1 MAFPAKKAPFPP
13 VRCGNARILLT
24 VKSAGHKAVAEVPML
39 DLSRQY
45 ASIRDEILAAVA
57 RACDSQHYILGDE
70 VVAFEREFAS
80 LCGTNDAIGCASGTD
95 GLWLA
100 LAAAGV
106 GPGDAVITTPF
117 SFFATASSILRAGA
131 KPVFVDIDPET
142 LNLDPARVEQRLM
155 TGSQGMRAL
164 MPVHLYGQCAD
175 MDSLDRLAAE
185 FKLHVV
191 EDAAQAVGATWNGRR
206 AGSLGL
212 AAAFSFYPT
221 KNLSA
226 FGDAGAVTTSDAT
239 LAERMRS
246 LRNHGG
252 KQRYY
257 HDEVGAN
264 SRLDAIQAAVLRVKM
279 PHLAR
284 WNDARRERARTY
296 GRLLSSA
303 GLTKIAGDSAA
314 PVVLLKTLPGAH
326 HIYHQYVIRVR
337 DRDKL
342 RTFLSERGIGSE
354 IYYPIPLHLQ
364 KCFAYLGY
372 TPGDLPEAE
381 RAALDVLALPMF
393 PELEED
399 EQWHVVESIAAF
411 YS

>member
-1 MAFPAKKAPFPP
+1 M
-13 VRCGNARILLT
+13 
-24 VKSAGHKAVAEVPML
+24 
-39 DLSRQY
+39 
-45 ASIRDEILAAVA
+45 
-57 RACDSQHYILGDE
+57 
-70 VVAFEREFAS
+70 
-80 LCGTNDAIGCASGTD
+80 
-95 GLWLA
+95 
-100 LAAAGV
+100 
-106 GPGDAVITTPF
+106 TTIWTR
-117 SFFATASSILRAGA
+117 STASSVEEKLRMTQGRCDEVSRRLQAA
-131 KPVFVDIDPET
+131 TSE
-142 LNLDPARVEQRLM
+142 LRVIEYM
-155 TGSQGMRAL
+155 MRS
-164 MPVHLYGQCAD
+164 AD
-175 MDSLDRLAAE
+175 MDNLDHLATE
-185 FKLHVV
+185 FKLHMI

-226 FGDAGAVTTSDAT
+226 FGDAGAVTTNDAR

-279 PHLAR
+279 PHLAK

-296 GRLLSSA
+296 GRLLSSS
-303 GLTKIAGDSAA
+303 GLTKTGADSAA

-342 RTFLSERGIGSE
+342 RAFLSERGVGSE

-393 PELEED
+393 AELEED
-399 EQWHVVESIAAF
+399 EQRHVVESIAEF

>member
-1 MAFPAKKAPFPP
+1 M
-13 VRCGNARILLT
+13 
-24 VKSAGHKAVAEVPML
+24 KSAGQKATLDVPML

-45 ASIRDEILAAVA
+45 ASIRDELLAAVA
-57 RACDSQHYILGDE
+57 RACDSQRYILGDE
-70 VVAFEREFAS
+70 VAAFEREFAA
-80 LCGTNDAIGCASGTD
+80 LCATADSVGCASGTD

-131 KPVFVDIDPET
+131 RPVFVDIDPET
-142 LNLDPARVEQRLM
+142 LNLDPSKVEHHLKM
-155 TGSQGMRAL
+155 SPKDMRAV

-175 MDSLDRLAAE
+175 MDAFSRITAE
-185 FKLHVV
+185 FKIHVV
-191 EDAAQAVGATWNGRR
+191 EDAAQAVGASWNGKR

-226 FGDAGAVTTSDAT
+226 FGDAGAVTTSNAA

-264 SRLDAIQAAVLRVKM
+264 SRLDSIQAAVLRVKM
-279 PHLAR
+279 PHLAQ
-284 WNDARRERARTY
+284 WNEARRERARTY
-296 GRLLSSA
+296 GRLLTSA
-303 GLTKIAGDSAA
+303 GLTKTGADSSA
-314 PVVLLKTLPGAH
+314 PIVLLKTLPKAH

-342 RTFLSERGIGSE
+342 RIFLSDRGVGSE

-364 KCFAYLGY
+364 KCFSYLGY
-372 TPGDLPEAE
+372 IEGDLPQAE
-381 RAALDVLALPMF
+381 RAALDVLALPIF

-399 EQWHVVESIAAF
+399 EQRHVVESIAQF

>member
-1 MAFPAKKAPFPP
+1 MLP
-13 VRCGNARILLT
+13 
-24 VKSAGHKAVAEVPML
+24 VKSAGHKAAAEVPML

-45 ASIRDEILAAVA
+45 ASIRDEVLAAVA
-57 RACDSQHYILGDE
+57 RACDSQRYILGEE
-70 VVAFEREFAS
+70 VVAFEHEFAS
-80 LCGTNDAIGCASGTD
+80 LCGTKESVGCASGTD

-106 GPGDAVITTPF
+106 GPGDTVITTPF

-131 KPVFVDIDPET
+131 KPVFVDVDPET
-142 LNLDPARVEQRLM
+142 LNLDPARVEQRLR
-155 TGSQGMRAL
+155 TAPKGTSAL

-175 MDSLDRLAAE
+175 MDNLDRLAAE
-185 FKLHVV
+185 FHLHVV
-191 EDAAQAVGATWNGRR
+191 EDAAQAVGATWNGKR

-226 FGDAGAVTTSDAT
+226 FGDAGAVTTSDAAV
-239 LAERMRS
+239 AERMRS

-279 PHLAR
+279 PHLPK
-284 WNDARRERARTY
+284 WNDARRERARAY

-303 GLTKIAGDSAA
+303 GLTKTGGNSAA
-314 PVVLLKTLPGAH
+314 PIVLLKTLPGAH

-342 RTFLSERGIGSE
+342 RAFLSERGIGSE

-364 KCFAYLGY
+364 KCFTYLGY

-393 PELEED
+393 AELAED
-399 EQWHVVESIAAF
+399 EQRHVVESIAEF

>member
-1 MAFPAKKAPFPP
+1 M
-13 VRCGNARILLT
+13 
-24 VKSAGHKAVAEVPML
+24 KSAAHKTASDIPML

-45 ASIRDEILAAVA
+45 AGLRSEVLAAITRV
-57 RACDSQHYILGDE
+57 CDSQRYILGEE
-70 VVAFEREFAS
+70 VVAFEREFAA
-80 LCGTNDAIGCASGTD
+80 LCTTSEAVGCASGTE

-100 LAAAGV
+100 LVAAGI

-131 KPVFVDIDPET
+131 KPVFADIDPET
-142 LNLDPARVEQRLM
+142 LNLDVASVEARLKASCP
-155 TGSQGMRAL
+155 GAKAI

-175 MDSLDRLAAE
+175 MDGIERVGNE
-185 FKLHVV
+185 FKLQIV

-206 AGSLGL
+206 AGSLGA

-226 FGDAGAVTTSDAT
+226 FGDAGAVTTDDPK
-239 LAERMRS
+239 LAEHMRS

-257 HDEVGAN
+257 HDEIGWN

-279 PHLAR
+279 PHLHTWNEAR
-284 WNDARRERARTY
+284 HERARAY

-303 GLTKIAGDSAA
+303 GLTKTGANSAA
-314 PVVLLKTLPGAH
+314 PVTLLKTLPGAY

-342 RTFLSERGIGSE
+342 RAFLGQRGVGSE

-364 KCFAYLGY
+364 KCFSYLGY
-372 TPGDLPEAE
+372 SVGDLPESE
-381 RAALDVLALPMF
+381 RAAQDVLALPMF
-393 PELEED
+393 AELEED
-399 EQWHVVESIAAF
+399 EQRAVVEAIAEF

>member
-1 MAFPAKKAPFPP
+1 MK
-13 VRCGNARILLT
+13 T
-24 VKSAGHKAVAEVPML
+24 AGHKAVANVPML

-57 RACDSQHYILGDE
+57 RACDSQRYILGEDAI
-70 VVAFEREFAS
+70 AFEREFAT
-80 LCGTNDAIGCASGTD
+80 LCGTTDAVGCASGTD

-106 GPGDAVITTPF
+106 GPGDSVITTPF

-131 KPVFVDIDPET
+131 KPVFVDVDPET
-142 LNLDPARVEQRLM
+142 LNLDPARVEEYLKR
-155 TGSQGMRAL
+155 TPHGARAL

-175 MDSLDRLAAE
+175 MDSLDRVASE
-185 FKLHVV
+185 FKLHMV
-191 EDAAQAVGATWNGRR
+191 EDAAQAVGATWNGKP
-206 AGSLGL
+206 AGSLSL

-239 LAERMRS
+239 MAERMRS
-246 LRNHGG
+246 LRNHGS

-264 SRLDAIQAAVLRVKM
+264 SRLDSIQAAVLRVKM
-279 PHLAR
+279 PHLAE
-284 WNDARRERARTY
+284 WNNARRERARLY
-296 GRLLSSA
+296 SQLLTSA
-303 GLTKIAGDSAA
+303 GLTKNGSGSSA
-314 PVVLLKTLPGAH
+314 PVHLLKTLPGAH

-342 RTFLSERGIGSE
+342 RAFLGERGIGAE

-372 TPGDLPEAE
+372 APGDLPEAE
-381 RAALDVLALPMF
+381 RAALDVLALPIF
-393 PELEED
+393 AELQED
-399 EQWHVVESIAAF
+399 EQRHVVESIAEF

>member
-1 MAFPAKKAPFPP
+1 
-13 VRCGNARILLT
+13 
-24 VKSAGHKAVAEVPML
+24 ML

-45 ASIRDEILAAVA
+45 ASIREDVLAAVA
-57 RACDSQHYILGDE
+57 RVCDSQRYILGDE
-70 VVAFEREFAS
+70 VVAFEREFSA
-80 LCGTNDAIGCASGTD
+80 LCGTTQAVGCASGTD

-100 LAAAGV
+100 MAAAGV

-131 KPVFVDIDPET
+131 KPVFVDVDPET
-142 LNLDPARVEQRLM
+142 LNLAPSRVEERLKSAPKA
-155 TGSQGMRAL
+155 TRAV

-175 MDSLDRLAAE
+175 MDAFDRLAAE
-185 FKLHVV
+185 FGLPVI
-191 EDAAQAVGATWNGRR
+191 EDAAQAAGATWNGRR
-206 AGSLGL
+206 AGSLGS

-226 FGDAGAVTTSDAT
+226 FGDAGAVTTADAG
-239 LAERMRS
+239 LAEHMRS

-257 HDEVGAN
+257 HDEVGAC
-264 SRLDAIQAAVLRVKM
+264 SRLDAIQAAVLRVKL
-279 PHLAR
+279 PHLPQ

-296 GRLLSSA
+296 GRLLTST
-303 GLTKIAGDSAA
+303 GLTKTGADSAA

-326 HIYHQYVIRVR
+326 HIYHQYVVRVR

-342 RTFLSERGIGSE
+342 RAFLTERGIGSE

-372 TPGDLPEAE
+372 AGGDLPEAE

-393 PELEED
+393 AELEED
-399 EQWHVVESIAAF
+399 EQRHVVESIAAF

>member
-1 MAFPAKKAPFPP
+1 
-13 VRCGNARILLT
+13 
-24 VKSAGHKAVAEVPML
+24 ML
-39 DLSRQY
+39 DLSRQF
-45 ASIRDEILAAVA
+45 ASIRNEVFTAIGRV
-57 RACDSQHYILGDE
+57 CESQHYILGEE
-70 VVAFEREFAS
+70 VAAFEREFAS
-80 LCGTNDAIGCASGTD
+80 LCASGEAVGCASGTD

-100 LAAAGV
+100 LVAAGV
-106 GPGDAVITTPF
+106 KPGDSVITTPF

-131 KPVFVDIDPET
+131 RPVFADVNPET
-142 LNLDPARVEQRLM
+142 LNLDPAKVEQRVK
-155 TGSQGMRAL
+155 SSSFRAV

-175 MDSLDRLAAE
+175 MDGFNRLAAE
-185 FKLHVV
+185 FKLQIV

-206 AGSLGL
+206 AGSLGV

-226 FGDAGAVTTSDAT
+226 FGDAGAVTTNDPK
-239 LAERMRS
+239 LAEHMRS

-257 HDEVGAN
+257 HDEIGWN

-279 PHLAR
+279 PHLAT
-284 WNDARRERARTY
+284 WNEARRERARTY
-296 GRLLSSA
+296 GRLLTSA
-303 GLTKIAGDSAA
+303 GLTKTGANSAP
-314 PVVLLKTLPGAH
+314 PVTLLKTLSGAH

-342 RTFLSERGIGSE
+342 RAFLSGRGVGSE

-364 KCFAYLGY
+364 KCFSYLGY
-372 TPGDLPEAE
+372 APGDLPEAE
-381 RAALDVLALPMF
+381 QAALEVLALPIF
-393 PELEED
+393 AELEED
-399 EQWHVVESIAAF
+399 EQRQVVESIAEF

>member
-1 MAFPAKKAPFPP
+1 MA
-13 VRCGNARILLT
+13 NAQTWMR
-24 VKSAGHKAVAEVPML
+24 
-39 DLSRQY
+39 
-45 ASIRDEILAAVA
+45 
-57 RACDSQHYILGDE
+57 
-70 VVAFEREFAS
+70 
-80 LCGTNDAIGCASGTD
+80 
-95 GLWLA
+95 
-100 LAAAGV
+100 
-106 GPGDAVITTPF
+106 F
-117 SFFATASSILRAGA
+117 S
-131 KPVFVDIDPET
+131 
-142 LNLDPARVEQRLM
+142 
-155 TGSQGMRAL
+155 
-164 MPVHLYGQCAD
+164 
-175 MDSLDRLAAE
+175 RLAAE
-185 FKLHVV
+185 FKVHIV
-191 EDAAQAVGATWNGRR
+191 EDAAQAVGATWNGKR

-226 FGDAGAVTTSDAT
+226 FGDAGAVTTSDAA

-264 SRLDAIQAAVLRVKM
+264 SRLDSIQAAVLRVKM
-279 PHLAR
+279 PHLAK
-284 WNDARRERARTY
+284 WNEARRERARTY

-303 GLTKIAGDSAA
+303 GLTKTGADSAA
-314 PVVLLKTLPGAH
+314 PVVLLKTLAGAH
-326 HIYHQYVIRVR
+326 HIYHQYVVRVR

-342 RTFLSERGIGSE
+342 RSFLSERGIGSE

-372 TPGDLPEAE
+372 ASGDLPESE
-381 RAALDVLALPMF
+381 RAALDVLALPIF

-399 EQWHVVESIAAF
+399 EQRHVVDSIAEF

>member
-1 MAFPAKKAPFPP
+1 
-13 VRCGNARILLT
+13 
-24 VKSAGHKAVAEVPML
+24 ML

-45 ASIRDEILAAVA
+45 AGIRGEVLEAVT
-57 RACDSQHYILGDE
+57 RVCDSQRYILGEE
-70 VVAFEREFAS
+70 VAGFERELAV
-80 LCGTNDAIGCASGTD
+80 LCGSHEAVGCASGTD
-95 GLWLA
+95 ALWLA
-100 LAAAGV
+100 LAAAGI
-106 GPGDAVITTPF
+106 GPGDAVLTTPF
-117 SFFATASSILRAGA
+117 SFFATASSILRVGA
-131 KPVFVDIDPET
+131 RPVFADIDPET
-142 LNLDPARVEQRLM
+142 LNLSPSGCERRLK
-155 TGSQGMRAL
+155 TACPGIRAL
-164 MPVHLYGQCAD
+164 MPVHLYGQCAE
-175 MDSLDRLAAE
+175 MDRLEPLASE
-185 FKLHVV
+185 FKLQVI

-206 AGSLGL
+206 AGSLGV

-226 FGDAGAVTTSDAT
+226 FGDAGAVTTQDPA

-257 HDEVGAN
+257 HDQVGWN
-264 SRLDAIQAAVLRVKM
+264 SRLDSIQAAVLRVKM
-279 PHLAR
+279 PHLHP
-284 WNDARRERARTY
+284 WNEARRERARAY
-296 GRLLSSA
+296 GRLLSAS
-303 GLTKIAGDSAA
+303 GLTRTAAGSPA
-314 PVVLLKTLPGAH
+314 PVTLLKTLPGAH

-342 RTFLSERGIGSE
+342 RAFLAERGVGSE

-372 TPGDLPEAE
+372 APGDLPEAE
-381 RAALDVLALPMF
+381 QAALEVLALPIF

-399 EQWHVVESIAAF
+399 EQRYVVESIASF